1 MVHCSS
7 SSVAQTC
14 FKSGIA
20 IALLSLRTSQREIFK
35 NIGNN
40 DLFPSWLP
48 ANWLRH
54 ISALCVKPIVALL
67 LIPGEDFELVTVLNY
82 MYFTSADIP
91 VCSLACTLSCS
102 SSGNVACTSLM
113 CPHSMIPFSPQP
125 GMTSWPQWSA
135 DWPVRARWV
144 LVTAQVVI
152 RQVTVVI
159 ARSTFRSP
167 TSELM
172 VVLRL
177 YVVVVVPAVTTA
189 LIAFL
194 LVTTC
199 LLLVKQAFEGQ
210 TICKRG
216 REDQQIKYLRK

>member
-1 MVHCSS
+1 
-7 SSVAQTC
+7 
-14 FKSGIA
+14 
-20 IALLSLRTSQREIFK
+20 
-35 NIGNN
+35 
-40 DLFPSWLP
+40 
-48 ANWLRH
+48 
-54 ISALCVKPIVALL
+54 
-67 LIPGEDFELVTVLNY
+67 
-82 MYFTSADIP
+82 
-91 VCSLACTLSCS
+91 
-102 SSGNVACTSLM
+102 
-113 CPHSMIPFSPQP
+113 MIPFSSQP
-125 GMTSWPQWSA
+125 GMTSWPQWST

>member
-1 MVHCSS
+1 MAHCFS
-7 SSVAQTC
+7 SSVAHTC
-14 FKSGIA
+14 FKSGIMWLILA
-20 IALLSLRTSQREIFK
+20 QSFTQEIFK
-35 NIGNN
+35 NIGIN

-54 ISALCVKPIVALL
+54 ISALCVKPILALL

-113 CPHSMIPFSPQP
+113 CPLSTIPFSSQP

-144 LVTAQVVI
+144 LVTSQVAI

-189 LIAFL
+189 LIVF
-194 LVTTC
+194 TSH
-199 LLLVKQAFEGQ
+199 LLVK
-210 TICKRG
+210 
-216 REDQQIKYLRK
+216 